1 MTKKQEQRLNLQIV
15 EEYGGDDGTRTRGLC
30 RDGAGMSSTLNN
42 LQGLL
47 GTAKYLI
54 LPSSRTDLGL
64 AVGFK
69 TNSSRP
75 LYEDAAELGVCEHLS

>member
-1 MTKKQEQRLNLQIV
+1 V
-15 EEYGGDDGTRTRGLC
+15 GTTGCEPAVSAVTERDVKYSQQLTR
-30 RDGAGMSSTLNN
+30 
-42 LQGLL
+42 LL
-47 GTAKYLI
+47 GTAKYLTI
-54 LPSSRTDLGL
+54 QSSRTDLGL